1 MLLIPYSNF
10 DKKKQTAC
18 KPKDKIL
25 QNIRR
30 GGPYKLIRQKRRALR
45 HTMRSYLHTSEG
57 RPARAKGPHR
67 LIFRKPN
74 QAALDNVEG
83 GFYIYCYHSLNW
95 GKDRFRSRRFT
106 GQNSLF
112 FVSGVYTRRVFK
124 RRQAV
129 PDTTKRPE
137 GNLSRSFAKLHHCLH
152 VIYALAH

>member
-1 MLLIPYSNF
+1 MLLIPYLNSDNNKPPANQKTKF
-10 DKKKQTAC
+10 CKTAGAADLISWSGKNAAPSGIQWEVTC
-18 KPKDKIL
+18 TLRKDGL
-25 QNIRR
+25 C
-30 GGPYKLIRQKRRALR
+30 G
-45 HTMRSYLHTSEG
+45 T
-57 RPARAKGPHR
+57 KGPHR

-74 QAALDNVEG
+74 QAVLDNVEG

-95 GKDRFRSRRFT
+95 GKDRFRSRHFP